1 MDVKKNI
8 GREQLVTILK
18 SVSADKLDSE
28 RAAEFL
34 NFIVDAMHFYPDA
47 DYLSRPVEEIFFN
60 IYGLFQFAENSAREG
75 SANQARLKAF
85 NPQPEVDGW
94 ASPQTVIYINQR
106 DMPFLVDSLR
116 MALNRRGL
124 NIFTLQSNPVW
135 VLRDASGQLV
145 AINKSY
151 IEGAQREAFINIEV
165 DIHRDSELAELQRD
179 LLLVLDDVQT
189 VVDDFEPMRARAGE
203 LIEELTSSAAHVP
216 EVSESLEFLRWIY
229 NGYFTFLGCAE
240 FDLVEGNSEMYL
252 HEQTDSR
259 LGLLDKYGGDTR
271 AEAIQKLSPGVVAL
285 YQGDNILT
293 FTKSSRRSRVHRDVY
308 SDYLVVKRFNDRQ
321 EPIGEVRFLG
331 LYTSQFYSYSP
342 RRIPI
347 LREKVNWVMDNCGF
361 EKNSHDGKT
370 LQTIL
375 DFHPRDELFH
385 LSREELADT
394 AIGIWQIQERRVIKV
409 FMHADPFD
417 KFVSCIVYLPRESF
431 NTASRIKIQQ
441 AIGAELD
448 AEESEFAT
456 HFLPESVLVRIYVV
470 YQLRSTKYLQVECE
484 QLESLVANITR
495 NWSDGFAEEA
505 VVYWGE
511 RDGCALGRQ
520 FQRAF
525 PAAYLELYS
534 PLQAIED
541 VLLIDE
547 LEDVRE
553 LGIAFNSL
561 DNSLDGEK
569 NNFLQLKLFHWDS
582 PLELSDM
589 IPMLEN
595 LGFRVMVEHPYLI
608 KPEAGNQIWLQD
620 FRLTFSLDVN
630 VDVSAVQ
637 GSFKDA
643 LRVVWQGEAENDSF
657 NRLVIGARLDWRA
670 VAMLRLYARYLKQL
684 GIAYSQE
691 FIADTLSRHLDI
703 TRNLVALFKSYFDPR
718 YAGEK
723 SRSDRSVGLSKK
735 ILQALDKVENISE
748 DIVLRSYLDIVEA
761 TLRTNFFQTF
771 EDGSSKP
778 YISVKLQSA
787 KIPLAPKPRPEYE
800 IFVYSPRVEGVHL
813 RGGKVARGGLRWSD
827 RLEDYRTEVLGLVK
841 AQQVKNAVIV
851 PTGAKGGFVAKQA
864 NMAAGREAWL
874 QEGISSYMLYVQ
886 ALLDIS
892 DNLIEGEIVTPPDI
906 LCRDGDD
913 PYLVVA
919 ADKGTATF
927 SDIANEISEA
937 NNFWLGDAFASGGGN
952 GYDHKA
958 MGITARGAWVAVQ
971 RHFREIG
978 VDIQREDFTVV
989 GIGDM
994 GGDVFGNGMLLSEH
1008 IQLVAAF
1015 NHLHIFVDPNP
1026 DSAATFVERK
1036 RLFETPRSTWNDFD
1050 KSLLSKGAAV
1060 YSRAAK
1066 SLQLTAE
1073 IMARFDIEQDKVT
1086 PTELITAI
1094 LKSSVDLIWNGGI
1107 GTYIKASSE
1116 SDAEVGD
1123 RANDSLRINGR
1134 ELRCKVFGEGG
1145 NLGMTQRG
1153 RIEYCLRGG
1162 ICNSDFIDNAAGVD
1176 CSDHEVNIKILLN
1189 KKVRE
1194 GAMTVEQ
1201 RNSFLAS
1208 MTDEVAELVLHN
1220 NSRQTQAISLA
1231 MHRSQQQYAEY
1242 QRFMLWLESNGRLD
1256 RELEFLPSDEQI
1268 NDRLSRGQPVWTRPE
1283 LAVLVCYSKVML
1295 KETLLEANLLDD
1307 PVLAESVN
1315 GAFPASL
1322 VDQYPADIVEHQLRP
1337 EIAATQLANDM
1348 VDRVGFTFFFR
1359 QMESTGAS
1367 AGDIIRAFTIS
1378 LNILGIDKL
1387 WQQIEANED
1396 SLTASVQLDLLHIL
1410 MRLVRRS
1417 TRWLLRNRRLNLHC
1431 NEMIQAMSEPMQLV
1445 LNKLPDLHES
1455 EWIKL
1460 WSDEKV
1466 RLMGCGVKEPLAS
1479 TLAAADSMF
1488 FSVGTVDMA
1497 LRLQR
1502 PVEVVARLAFKLG
1515 EDLSLDWFM
1524 AQIVALQ
1531 PQDRW
1536 EDLARESFVDDLES
1550 QRRQLTACL
1559 LEGHNSEDIEQ
1570 LFADWQIQQS
1580 QLIARWKSMVAELR
1594 RGSVPDFAMVSV
1606 ALRELLDLVQAS
1618 VDAAR
1623 S

>member
-8 GREQLVTILK
+8 GREQLVTILR
-18 SVSADKLDSE
+18 SVAADKLDSE
-28 RAAEFL
+28 RAAKFL
-34 NFIVDAMHFYPDA
+34 DFILNGMHFYPDA
-47 DYLSRPVEEIFFN
+47 EYLSRPEEEIFFN
-60 IYGLFQFAENSAREG
+60 IYGLFQFAENSSADGTPNKARI
-75 SANQARLKAF
+75 KAF

-94 ASPQTVIYINQR
+94 ASPQTFIYINQR

-135 VLRDASGQLV
+135 VLRDTNGQLTT
-145 AINKSY
+145 INKSY

-165 DIHRDSELAELQRD
+165 DIHRDAELAELQRD
-179 LLLVLDDVQT
+179 LLLVLDDVQA
-189 VVDDFEPMRARAGE
+189 VVDDFDPMRARVGE
-203 LIEELTSSAAHVP
+203 LIEELTKSATHVP

-240 FDLVEGNSEMYL
+240 FDLVQGSSEMYL
-252 HEQTDSR
+252 RERTDSR
-259 LGLLDKYGGDTR
+259 LGLLNKYGGDTR
-271 AEAIQKLSPGVVAL
+271 EEAIKQLSPGVVAL
-285 YQGDNILT
+285 YQGDDILT
-293 FTKSSRRSRVHRDVY
+293 FTKSSRRSRVHRNVY

-321 EPIGEVRFLG
+321 QPIGEVRFLG

-385 LSREELADT
+385 LSREDLADT

-417 KFVSCIVYLPRESF
+417 KFVCCIVYLPRESF
-431 NTASRIKIQQ
+431 NTAARIKIQQ
-441 AIGAELD
+441 AIGTELD
-448 AEESEFAT
+448 ADESEFASQ
-456 HFLPESVLVRIYVV
+456 FLPESVLVRIHLV
-470 YQLRSTKYLQVECE
+470 YQLRSKKYLQVECE
-484 QLESLVANITR
+484 QLESLVATIT
-495 NWSDGFAEEA
+495 SDWCDSFTEEA

-511 RDGCALGRQ
+511 RDGRALGRQ

-525 PAAYLELYS
+525 PAAYRELYK
-534 PLQAIED
+534 PLESIAD

-547 LEDVRE
+547 LDSAGE
-553 LGIAFNSL
+553 LGIAFNK
-561 DNSLDGEK
+561 LDGEA
-569 NNFLQLKLFHWDS
+569 NNSLQLKLFHWDS

-608 KPEAGNQIWLQD
+608 VPDSGHQIWLQD
-620 FRLTFSLDVN
+620 FRLSFSLDVN

-657 NRLVIGARLDWRA
+657 NRLVIGARLDWRS

-684 GIAYSQE
+684 GIAYSQN
-691 FIADTLSRHLDI
+691 FIADTLAGHLDI

-718 YAGEK
+718 YAAEK
-723 SRSDRSVGLSKK
+723 SPSDRSEGLSNK
-735 ILQALDKVENISE
+735 IRQSIDAVENVSE
-748 DIVLRSYLDIVEA
+748 DMVLRGYLEVLEA

-771 EDGSSKP
+771 ADGSSKS
-778 YISVKLQSA
+778 YISVKLQA
-787 KIPLAPKPRPEYE
+787 GKISLAPKPRPEYE

-827 RLEDYRTEVLGLVK
+827 RFEDYRTEVLGLVK

-892 DNLIEGEIVTPPDI
+892 DNLIEGEIMTASDTVR
-906 LCRDGDD
+906 RDGDD

-927 SDIANEISEA
+927 SDTANQISEA

-958 MGITARGAWVAVQ
+958 MGITARGGWVAVQ

-978 VDIQREDFTVV
+978 RDIQREDFTVV

-994 GGDVFGNGMLLSEH
+994 GGDVFGNGMLLSKH

-1026 DSAATFVERK
+1026 DCAATFVERK
-1036 RLFETPRSTWNDFD
+1036 RLFETPRATWDDFD
-1050 KSLLSKGAAV
+1050 KSLMSKGSAV
-1060 YSRAAK
+1060 YSRSAK
-1066 SLQLTAE
+1066 SLQLTPE
-1073 IMARFDIEQDKVT
+1073 IMARFALEKNKVT
-1086 PTELITAI
+1086 PAELITAI
-1094 LKSSVDLIWNGGI
+1094 LKSPVDLIWNGGI
-1107 GTYIKASSE
+1107 GTYVKAASE
-1116 SDAEVGD
+1116 NNAEVGD
-1123 RANDSLRINGR
+1123 RANDGLRVNGR
-1134 ELRCKVFGEGG
+1134 DLRCKVFGEGG
-1145 NLGMTQRG
+1145 NLGLTQRG
-1153 RIEYCLRGG
+1153 RIEYSLSGG
-1162 ICNSDFIDNAAGVD
+1162 ICNTDFIDNAAGVD

-1194 GAMTVEQ
+1194 GSLSAEQ
-1201 RNSFLAS
+1201 RNRFLAS
-1208 MTDEVAELVLHN
+1208 MTDAVAELVLHN
-1220 NSRQTQAISLA
+1220 NARQTQAISLA
-1231 MHRSQQQYAEY
+1231 MHRSEQQYAEY
-1242 QRFMLWLESNGRLD
+1242 QRFMGWLEDSGKLD
-1256 RELEFLPSDEQI
+1256 RELEFLPTDEQLS
-1268 NDRLSRGQPVWTRPE
+1268 DRLRRGQPVWTRPE

-1295 KETLLEANLLDD
+1295 KEALLDANLLDD
-1307 PVLAESVN
+1307 PVLAKSVN
-1315 GAFPASL
+1315 QAFPQSL
-1322 VDQYPADIVEHQLRP
+1322 VEQYPDEIAEHQLRP

-1348 VDRVGFTFFFR
+1348 VDRAGFTFFFR
-1359 QMESTGAS
+1359 QSESTGAS
-1367 AGDIIRAFTIS
+1367 AADIVRAFTIS
-1378 LNILGIDKL
+1378 INILGINEL
-1387 WQQIEANED
+1387 WQKIENSGD
-1396 SLTASVQLDLLHIL
+1396 SLSASLQLDLLHIL

-1417 TRWLLRNRRLNLHC
+1417 SRWLLRNRRLNLHC
-1431 NEMIQAMSEPMQLV
+1431 HQTIQSLAEPLALV
-1445 LNKLPDLHES
+1445 LKKLPDLHES
-1455 EWIKL
+1455 EWNRL
-1460 WSDEKV
+1460 WHIEKTQ
-1466 RLMGCGVKEPLAS
+1466 LIDLGVEESVAA
-1479 TLAAADSMF
+1479 TLATAESMF
-1488 FSVGTVDMA
+1488 ISVGTVEMA
-1497 LRLQR
+1497 LRLER
-1502 PVEVVARLAFKLG
+1502 PAELVARLAFKLG

-1524 AQIVALQ
+1524 SQIVALQ
-1531 PQDRW
+1531 PQNRW
-1536 EDLARESFVDDLES
+1536 QDLARESYVDDLES
-1550 QRRQLTACL
+1550 QRRQLTSCL
-1559 LEGHNSEDIEQ
+1559 LKGHPSEDIEQ

-1580 QLIARWKSMVAELR
+1580 QLIARWKAMVVELR

-1606 ALRELLDLVQAS
+1606 ALRELLDLVESS